1 MQIGIFGLPSS
12 GQTTIFNALTRG
24 HAQTGAA
31 AAAQKEAN
39 MATVAVPD
47 SRVDKLSAL
56 FKPKKTVYAQVQYLD
71 VAGSV
76 PGTAVEGTVFNR
88 QVFSKLATADALLA
102 IVRAFPSEDVY
113 HPLGNVDPAR
123 DLRILEDE
131 LILWDLGMTE
141 KRRERLKGELAKT
154 SLPKPEREARV
165 AEDAALAKV
174 QAALEA
180 EQMVRSA
187 GLTHDE
193 EKLLRSFQFLSAK
206 PLLVLVN
213 LGEGQTLPDLKPRG
227 PDARIIGLL
236 GEIEAEIAQLEG
248 DDMALFLQEYGIEE
262 PGLNRV
268 IRASYDLLGVHSFFT
283 VGEDEVR
290 AWTVPVGANAVEAA
304 GAIHSDLAR
313 GFIRAEV
320 VHYDD
325 LMAAG
330 SLAAAR
336 TKGTLRLEGK
346 EYVVK
351 DGDIVHIRFNI

>member
-1 MQIGIFGLPSS
+1 MQMGIFGLPSS

-31 AAAQKEAN
+31 SAGQREAN
-39 MATVAVPD
+39 LATVAVPD
-47 SRVDKLSAL
+47 GRVDRLSAL
-56 FKPKKTVYAQVQYLD
+56 FKPRKTVYAQVQYLD

-76 PGTAVEGTVFNR
+76 PGAAVEGTTFNR
-88 QVFSKLATADALLA
+88 QVFSKLSQADALLA
-102 IVRAFPSEDVY
+102 IIRAFPSEDVF
-113 HPLGNVDPAR
+113 HPLGSVDPAR
-123 DLRILEDE
+123 DLRVLEDE
-131 LILWDLGMTE
+131 LLLWDLTMVE

-154 SLPKPEREARV
+154 SLPKTERDVKV
-165 AEDAALAKV
+165 AEDHALARI
-174 QAALEA
+174 QTALEA
-180 EQMVRSA
+180 EQLVRSVD
-187 GLTHDE
+187 LTAEE
-193 EKLLRSFQFLSAK
+193 EKQLRSFQFLSAK
-206 PLLVLVN
+206 PLLVVVN
-213 LGEGQTLPDLKPRG
+213 LGEGQTLPKLSPRG
-227 PDARIIGLL
+227 PKTEVLGLY

-268 IRASYDLLGVHSFFT
+268 IRASYQLLGVHSFFT

-325 LMAAG
+325 LLAAG

-346 EYVVK
+346 EYIVK
-351 DGDIVHIRFNI
+351 DGDIVHIRFNV